1 VSLPVHRLR
10 ALLGWMNE
18 DEATL
23 ALAGRR
29 KDEASSPEHVE
40 WARKKRLVAAARGSS
55 TSRLGILK
63 SLPRSLERY
72 GATLVRTREGG
83 DLAAAGFQPALVDL
97 RGVCAMAPLAR
108 VDLDLPDVDA
118 DDLVELARITLRVA
132 ADAPADA
139 DYDRETRAWIID
151 DPGLEVIGEFDR
163 PGAGEFVV
171 GLVVGRRPSFVQ
183 VVKAGDRFVLTDGYD
198 MAITLLARGIH
209 EVPAFVKAYGATKDI
224 EFGPAHLERGI
235 VFGRRPPLLPDF
247 LDDDVSAEVRLPAI
261 KRLLM
266 VRAVEIEHHATA

>member
-1 VSLPVHRLR
+1 
-10 ALLGWMNE
+10 
-18 DEATL
+18 
-23 ALAGRR
+23 
-29 KDEASSPEHVE
+29 
-40 WARKKRLVAAARGSS
+40 
-55 TSRLGILK
+55 
-63 SLPRSLERY
+63 
-72 GATLVRTREGG
+72 VRTREGG

-118 DDLVELARITLRVA
+118 EDLVELARITLRLA

-198 MAITLLARGIH
+198 RAITLLARGIH
-209 EVPAFVKAYGATKDI
+209 EVPAFDPSDKQKSLEFNEWVMAHGMLITNPPFYQVAEGKGDQWVEPGTEVAAVAAPVAAPVAPLSHRPSGDSTATVS
-224 EFGPAHLERGI
+224 G
-235 VFGRRPPLLPDF
+235 RPPALVCPELN
-247 LDDDVSAEVRLPAI
+247 VSRKSRVRVSPGAI
-261 KRLLM
+261 M
-266 VRAVEIEHHATA
+266 TAADSGSELTRDSPCGCTTHCPSGSQRR